1 MSNKNRKPP
10 RTPPP
15 AGPSANTGNPE
26 PADAP
31 NPLPER
37 HEMALN
43 GPEIGFSG
51 LTTRQ
56 RAALPIVAQAP
67 SLVHAA
73 RESGVSKST
82 LHRWMD
88 EPDFSRELD
97 RFNEQSADIARQQIK
112 SQTRHALSV
121 FADIMDGPD
130 PALRLPAARYMVN
143 FALRVQESET
153 LASDLQDIKDAMDV
167 RKT

>member
-1 MSNKNRKPP
+1 
-10 RTPPP
+10 
-15 AGPSANTGNPE
+15 
-26 PADAP
+26 
-31 NPLPER
+31 
-37 HEMALN
+37 
-43 GPEIGFSG
+43 
-51 LTTRQ
+51 
-56 RAALPIVAQAP
+56 
-67 SLVHAA
+67 
-73 RESGVSKST
+73 
-82 LHRWMD
+82 MD